1 MQEYTLFKYNNA
13 RRTLHFSH
21 LLRKNLFDQK
31 RSHVHEKHYEIYFL
45 LSGERNYFIQDRVLA
60 AQKGDLVIINKNEL
74 HHTADRGEPGHER
87 LLINFTDE
95 FISLPKEDEESPV
108 VLPFPCGSGVLKLSW
123 EDQAAVRSL
132 MFKMM
137 DELKNS
143 PVGYSMF
150 VRALLS
156 ELLLLICRWGD
167 RHAREADPAQPLHGK
182 ITQVA
187 RYIIKNH
194 KENITIAMLSEQ
206 FYISPYYL
214 CRMFKK
220 LTGVGVV
227 EYVQMARVREA
238 QRLLAESDEKIIA
251 IAGAVG
257 YEHVGHFNRVFKKIA
272 FITPLQYRKKVRAN
286 K

>member
-1 MQEYTLFKYNNA
+1 MQEYTLFQYNNA

-21 LLRKNLFDQK
+21 LLRKHPYDQK
-31 RSHVHEKHYEIYFL
+31 KSHVHEKHYEIYYL
-45 LSGERNYFIQDRVLA
+45 LSGERNYFIQDRVVA

-74 HHTADRGEPGHER
+74 HHTADLGEPGHER

-95 FISLPKEDEESPV
+95 FISLPKEDEDSPA
-108 VLPFPCGSGVLKLSW
+108 VLPFPCGSGVLKLSRD
-123 EDQAAVRSL
+123 DQAIVKSL
-132 MFKMM
+132 MYKMM
-137 DELKNS
+137 NELKKG
-143 PVGYSMF
+143 PKGYSMF

-156 ELLLLICRWGD
+156 ELLLLICRWGVQNESESD
-167 RHAREADPAQPLHGK
+167 SSKPLHGK

-187 RYIIKNH
+187 RYLMKNY
-194 KENITIAMLSEQ
+194 KEDITIAMLSEQ

-220 LTGVGVV
+220 LTGVGIV
-227 EYVQMARVREA
+227 EYVQMARVKES
-238 QRLLAESDEKIIA
+238 QRLLAETDEKIIA

-257 YEHVGHFNRVFKKIA
+257 YDHVGHFNRVFKKIA
-272 FITPLQYRKKVRAN
+272 FITPLQYRKKIRAN